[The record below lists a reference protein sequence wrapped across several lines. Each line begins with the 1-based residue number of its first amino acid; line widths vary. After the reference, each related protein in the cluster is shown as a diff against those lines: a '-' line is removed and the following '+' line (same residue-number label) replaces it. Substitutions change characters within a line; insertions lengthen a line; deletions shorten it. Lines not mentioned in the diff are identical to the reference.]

1 MMHRTDLHILHDAK
15 SNREWLS
22 EAIASVRAPV
32 NLYIFDNKENKINKG
47 RYEAIKLG
55 HAEFVTWLDCDD
67 ILLSGAIEKCIEAL
81 DANPTGIGAFTD
93 NFHVD
98 ERLNIIKKG
107 VSSGTGEWR
116 LRKMPYLGGYCE
128 NISVFRRSAV
138 EKYLPDLEKY
148 DNDACDHWFRGI
160 LGCEGTLIHIEEPGV
175 LYRRHA
181 DNASLKEKRTDTL
194 KAYSD
199 LYERIASTHADHDID
214 VHVLYCHEP
223 KDWIDICLKSLEKEP
238 VNVHFCAGI
247 AGQVG
252 EARARAFECGNA
264 EYVSFVDG
272 DDAVEPGCF
281 AAALEILDA
290 HPEVVSTY
298 CDVTVIDTDGRE
310 NGGYYKGPWNPWTQL
325 WTLAEVHHC
334 HVMRRAAVMPYLEEL
349 AKWES
354 LEEWVLMG
362 LLARHG
368 MHWHIPK
375 ALYRFRQHGAYQ
387 RAGALITP
395 KLRQR
400 GFDLCAPAL
409 IDAHRRGVRQESH
422 GA

>member
-1 MMHRTDLHILHDAK
+1 MNHR
-15 SNREWLS
+15 
-22 EAIASVRAPV
+22 
-32 NLYIFDNKENKINKG
+32 
-47 RYEAIKLG
+47 
-55 HAEFVTWLDCDD
+55 
-67 ILLSGAIEKCIEAL
+67 
-81 DANPTGIGAFTD
+81 
-93 NFHVD
+93 
-98 ERLNIIKKG
+98 
-107 VSSGTGEWR
+107 
-116 LRKMPYLGGYCE
+116 
-128 NISVFRRSAV
+128 
-138 EKYLPDLEKY
+138 
-148 DNDACDHWFRGI
+148 
-160 LGCEGTLIHIEEPGV
+160 
-175 LYRRHA
+175 
-181 DNASLKEKRTDTL
+181 
-194 KAYSD
+194 
-199 LYERIASTHADHDID
+199 ID
-214 VHVLYCHEP
+214 VHVLHCHEP
-223 KDWIDICLKSLEKEP
+223 KEWVDACLESLQSEP
-238 VNVHFCAGI
+238 VHVHLCPGI

-252 EARARAFECGNA
+252 EARARAFENGTA

-298 CDVTVIDTDGRE
+298 CDVTVIDADGRE
-310 NGGYYKGPWNPWTQL
+310 NGGYYKGPWKPWTQL

-400 GFDLCAPAL
+400 GFDLCAAAL
-409 IDAHRRGVRQESH
+409 IDAHRRGVRQSAH